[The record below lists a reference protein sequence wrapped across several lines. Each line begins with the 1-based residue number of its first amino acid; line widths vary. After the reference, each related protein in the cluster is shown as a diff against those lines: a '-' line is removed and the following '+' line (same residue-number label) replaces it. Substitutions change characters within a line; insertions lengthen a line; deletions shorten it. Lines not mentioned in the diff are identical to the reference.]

1 MTLIQI
7 RFHRIMQQECRVQK
21 PWLVEH
27 LRISLNRTG
36 VTCSRLL
43 AFLLFH
49 PYFPDYFWAI
59 YNSFDTINVVKL
71 LVNLCINI
79 INLSSVLHVRIC
91 MHDVMTRCSPLTS
104 SLPISKFHEVLLSL
118 RQLPTCYCLQTFKL
132 KRKTNFRWNT
142 FQQKK
147 TANDV
152 TSRQVR
158 QVYLALNSRVIFVNS
173 RSLRLF
179 TERLSYFEKERCD
192 WSDFDQPPSRR
203 RENSSG
209 LFYFKISSSDQDYCP
224 LLKADFE
231 AFFPSFSA
239 IKDGSYSSSRS
250 HCFIR

>member
-7 RFHRIMQQECRVQK
+7 RFHRIMQQEYRVQK

-71 LVNLCINI
+71 LVNLCIYI

-142 FQQKK
+142 F
-147 TANDV
+147 
-152 TSRQVR
+152 
-158 QVYLALNSRVIFVNS
+158 
-173 RSLRLF
+173 
-179 TERLSYFEKERCD
+179 
-192 WSDFDQPPSRR
+192 
-203 RENSSG
+203 
-209 LFYFKISSSDQDYCP
+209 
-224 LLKADFE
+224 
-231 AFFPSFSA
+231 
-239 IKDGSYSSSRS
+239 
-250 HCFIR
+250 